1 MSQSS
6 HSTGVSMRI
15 QEMMGKFSKDES
27 GATAV
32 EYGLIIS
39 LIVIGLVVSMNAFGD
54 SSEGLWATVT
64 SNVSAVM

>member
-1 MSQSS
+1 
-6 HSTGVSMRI
+6 MRI
-15 QEMMGKFSKDES
+15 QEMMRKISEDEV

-54 SSEGLWATVT
+54 ATEGLWATVT

>member
-1 MSQSS
+1 
-6 HSTGVSMRI
+6 MR
-15 QEMMGKFSKDES
+15 KFSKDES

-32 EYGLIIS
+32 EYGLIVS
-39 LIVIGLVVSMNAFGD
+39 LIVIALVVSMNAFGD

>member
-1 MSQSS
+1 
-6 HSTGVSMRI
+6 MRI
-15 QEMMGKFSKDES
+15 QEVMKRFSEDEA

-32 EYGLIIS
+32 EYGLIVS
-39 LIVIGLVVSMNAFGD
+39 LIVIALVVSMNTFGD

>member
-1 MSQSS
+1 
-6 HSTGVSMRI
+6 MRI